1 MSSVDELSVV
11 AVVLAFSPLVYGV
24 MDRNRG
30 RRKGR
35 KRGGVGEEERM
46 GGVHLVDTRDEEGT
60 SNSRHTSH
68 EHIRN
73 IVREF

>member
-1 MSSVDELSVV
+1 MME
-11 AVVLAFSPLVYGV
+11 
-24 MDRNRG
+24 RNRG

-35 KRGGVGEEERM
+35 GEEGGGVGEEERM
-46 GGVHLVDTRDEEGT
+46 GGAHLVDTGDEEGT
-60 SNSRHTSH
+60 SNSRHTPH